1 MQVDMAFLA
10 SALVFAAVSLAAGAL
25 VTGYS
30 GRTRQVSARLDK
42 FVTRKRDRLPQAE
55 ELKQTLVERVAGPT
69 AEKLVAAVNHHT
81 PREAKEN
88 LRRRLAQA
96 GYGGGGRIQVA
107 DFLALRV
114 LLVVL
119 IPGVAL
125 LLLGGQSLA
134 IWVAGVLSGRAVGLA
149 PGGAGADVAAGLKTA
164 LAAAGM
170 LAAFGYLGPEL
181 FLRRAVEKRQ
191 RLIRR
196 QLPDALDLLTVS
208 VEAGL
213 GFDAALAKVVEK
225 MKGPLPEE
233 FSRTLQ
239 EVRLGKPRRD
249 ALRDFGKRVGVEE
262 VSTFVAALVQADQL
276 GVSIGKVLRLQSEQA
291 RQKRRQK
298 AEEQAMKAPIKML
311 FPLVF
316 FIFPALFVVLLGPAV
331 IQIFQTFVT
340 LGR

>member
-1 MQVDMAFLA
+1 MQIDTALLA
-10 SALVFAAVSLAAGAL
+10 SALVFAAVSLAAGAFAL
-25 VTGYS
+25 GYA
-30 GRTRQVSARLDK
+30 GRSRQVTARLEK
-42 FVTRKRDRLPQAE
+42 FVARKRDRLPRGE
-55 ELKQTLVERVAGPT
+55 ELRRSIVERLAGPV
-69 AEKLVAAVNHHT
+69 AEKLVALVNRRT

-96 GYGGGGRIQVA
+96 GYLGGGRMQVA
-107 DFLALRV
+107 DFMALRV
-114 LLVVL
+114 LLVVV
-119 IPGVAL
+119 IPGAAL

-134 IWVAGVLSGRAVGLA
+134 VWMAAVLSGRAAGLA
-149 PGGAGADVAAGLKTA
+149 PGAAGADVVAGLKTA
-164 LAAAGM
+164 LVTAGV
-170 LAAFGYLGPEL
+170 LAALGYLGPEL

-191 RLIRR
+191 RLIRK
-196 QLPDALDLLTVS
+196 QLPDALDLLTVC

-233 FSRTLQ
+233 FARTLQ

-276 GVSIGKVLRLQSEQA
+276 GVSIGKVLRLQSEQT
-291 RQKRRQK
+291 RQKRRQR

-331 IQIFQTFVT
+331 IQIFQTFAT